1 MPDPCV
7 LVAGAGPVGLTA
19 AHCLAR
25 HGVPVRII
33 DLKEGPTTLSKALV
47 VWRRTMQILDASIPF
62 EEFLAAG
69 HEAQRARVMSLEKQL
84 VEIPISDETHGF
96 PAGVF
101 IPQSETER
109 ILIAALNKQDVQ
121 VEWQTKL
128 VSLAP
133 TDDGVICQLESPKGQ
148 EQVHCRWLVDC
159 EGAHSVARHQ
169 LQLEFPGTSLARRWI
184 LADVEVD
191 QITDPHELILSNS
204 PEGVVALFPV
214 GQTRWRVIAD
224 GGPIVGNQPRSDP
237 SEQDI
242 QAILD
247 QRTALGWTFSECY
260 WKSEF
265 RINERQIENYVHG
278 RILFAGDA
286 AHVHSP
292 AGGQGM
298 NTGIQ
303 DATNLAWKIAMVEL
317 GGAGPSL
324 LQTYQEERHPVGA
337 TVLKVTG
344 RMIKGAM
351 ISNPIAQHLRNALMH
366 VGLSIPFI
374 RHKLTGFLTE
384 ESISLRGSSLCGPG
398 QSQAP
403 SQPGDMFPDV
413 PIVLDG
419 QNAMASQLLRGNQS
433 SCILIGDVDET
444 DAPAMLGGHGKG
456 IPLSLVPIG
465 EGTDNP
471 HVQGLMAAVGL
482 RRSGVILVRPDGVI
496 AAVGS
501 DFNTLATYWARLEG
515 FA

>member
-1 MPDPCV
+1 MPNDCV

-69 HEAQRARVMSLEKQL
+69 HEARRARIMSLQKQL
-84 VEIPISDETHGF
+84 VEIPISDDTHGL

-109 ILIAALNKQDVQ
+109 ILIAALERQGVQ

-128 VSLAP
+128 VSLSQAK
-133 TDDGVICQLESPKGQ
+133 DGVVCQLETPGGP
-148 EQVHCRWLVDC
+148 EQVPCRWLVDC

-169 LQLEFPGTSLARRWI
+169 LQLEFPGTSIARRWV
-184 LADVEVD
+184 LADIEVE
-191 QITDPHELILSNS
+191 QQADPHELILSNN
-204 PEGVVALFPV
+204 PEGIVALFPV
-214 GQTRWRVIAD
+214 GATRWRVIAD
-224 GGPIVGNQPRSDP
+224 GGPVDVDQPRSDP
-237 SEQDI
+237 SEEDI
-242 QAILD
+242 QTILD
-247 QRTALGWTFSECY
+247 ERTALGWTFSNCY

-298 NTGIQ
+298 NTGVQ
-303 DATNLAWKIAMVEL
+303 DATNLAWKVALVEL
-317 GGAGPSL
+317 GAAGPSL
-324 LQTYQEERHPVGA
+324 LQTYQDERHPVGA

-351 ISNPIAQHLRNALMH
+351 ISNPVAQHLRNALMH

-374 RHKLTGFLTE
+374 RRKLTGFLTE
-384 ESISLRGSSLCGPG
+384 ESISLSGSSLCGPG
-398 QSQAP
+398 RSQAP

-413 PIVLDG
+413 AITLDG
-419 QNAMASQLLRGNQS
+419 QSVPASQLLRGNQS
-433 SCILIGDVDET
+433 TCIVIGEVDEAKIPDT
-444 DAPAMLGGHGKG
+444 LGGHGKG
-456 IPLSLVPIG
+456 IPLTVMRIG
-465 EGTDNP
+465 EGTKNP
-471 HVQGLMAAVGL
+471 HIQELAAAVGL
-482 RRSGVILVRPDGVI
+482 PQSGIVLVRPDGVI
-496 AAVGS
+496 AAVGNDPS
-501 DFNTLATYWARLEG
+501 IIPDYMTRLEE